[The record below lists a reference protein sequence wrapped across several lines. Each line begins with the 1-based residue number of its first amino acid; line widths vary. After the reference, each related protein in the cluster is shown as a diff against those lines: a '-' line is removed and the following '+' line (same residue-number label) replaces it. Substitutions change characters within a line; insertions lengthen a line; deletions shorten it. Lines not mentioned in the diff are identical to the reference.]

1 MNTNKIFKINPLT
14 GLLVLVL
21 FAALAFFIVR
31 GLWQILSFFAP
42 FLFIAS
48 FFLDRSVPIGFFKWL
63 GKQYKVNLMGGLG
76 ITLVCAFGFP
86 FLFAFLFARS
96 LMNYRLGKTGTKSNT
111 KDTVVDGDY
120 IEFEELEDP
129 LDLPRLN
136 RD

>member
-1 MNTNKIFKINPLT
+1 MNNNKLFKINPFT
-14 GLLVLVL
+14 GLLFLVL
-21 FAALAFFIVR
+21 FAALAFLIVR

-48 FFLDRSVPIGFFKWL
+48 FILDKSVPIGFFKWL
-63 GKQYKVNLMGGLG
+63 GKQYKINVLGGLG
-76 ITLVCAFGFP
+76 ITLVCGFGFP

-96 LMNYRLGKTGTKSNT
+96 LVNYRLGKHSKAS

-136 RD
+136 KN